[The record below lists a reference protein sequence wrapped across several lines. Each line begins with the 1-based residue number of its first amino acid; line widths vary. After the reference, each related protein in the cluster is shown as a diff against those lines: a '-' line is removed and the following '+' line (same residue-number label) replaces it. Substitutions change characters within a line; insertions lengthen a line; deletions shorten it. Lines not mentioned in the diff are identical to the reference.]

1 MNQEL
6 SREGFS
12 FSAIFDGITNF
23 FKSSDIS
30 DILEDTRN
38 RLRDSAIPAV
48 SIAIEDANKIDY
60 SNNKTY
66 NMVLAN
72 IRRHYGNNTEK
83 QGLFEALGN
92 IMLHCETIINELIKL
107 INMIF
112 VWLIIIQAILLLNK
126 TLKIIFLIS
135 L

>member
-1 MNQEL
+1 MKQEL

-48 SIAIEDANKIDY
+48 SIPRPRADRAGAGRCT
-60 SNNKTY
+60 SPR
-66 NMVLAN
+66 LPSRA
-72 IRRHYGNNTEK
+72 RRRGCSRPP
-83 QGLFEALGN
+83 AP
-92 IMLHCETIINELIKL
+92 
-107 INMIF
+107 
-112 VWLIIIQAILLLNK
+112 
-126 TLKIIFLIS
+126 
-135 L
+135 